1 MRNLKKLLLVIFALL
16 TTVTLRA
23 QFFAILTDQKVSGI
37 VYFKDGSSKEYS
49 RMTLP
54 IARDKAVIVHDEN
67 NKKKTIEGR
76 DVEAME
82 CWNENS
88 PDAHYYFGYAPYNFF
103 GIDNCWGVVLGVSEH
118 LIAYKITYGYGIDKK
133 GNLIYFKGQGNPP
146 TYVYVK
152 RKTNESYSGIGK
164 RTIFHKHGSAFF
176 ADDPDL
182 SARIKSKEVVI
193 SDYQFILDN
202 YSPQGSQNKVEEKA
216 EAKEETVVEENVEAE
231 SQNEEE

>member
-1 MRNLKKLLLVIFALL
+1 MKKLIKITVIVLMVLSASS
-16 TTVTLRA
+16 VKA
-23 QFFAILTDQKVSGI
+23 QFAILTDQKVSGI

-54 IARDKAVIVHDEN
+54 IARDKMVFVHDEN
-67 NKKKTIEGR
+67 NKKQTIEGT
-76 DVEAME
+76 DVELME
-82 CWNENS
+82 CWNEKS
-88 PDAHYYFGYAPYNFF
+88 PDAHYYFGYAPYNFW

-152 RKTNESYSGIGK
+152 RKTGESYTGIGK
-164 RTIFHKHGSAFF
+164 KTIFHKHGSAFF

-182 SARIKSKEVVI
+182 SAKIKSKEVVI

-202 YSPQGSQNKVEEKA
+202 YSPQGLQKKVEEKM
-216 EAKEETVVEENVEAE
+216 EAKEETVVEENVETE
-231 SQNEEE
+231 SQREEE